1 MIDKFYA
8 WLGGGAKPGDTFE
21 YYRGY
26 LALDRGPDLR
36 GLETSIRPRTR
47 PTERQTK
54 VSELANGV
62 YLAWEMG
69 QVTLVQRRYGH
80 CNYGYLAQRRW
91 PA

>member
-1 MIDKFYA
+1 MLDEFYA

-26 LALDRGPDLR
+26 LARDREPDTR
-36 GLETSIRPRTR
+36 GLV

-54 VSELANGV
+54 VNELANGV

-91 PA
+91 PD

>member
-26 LALDRGPDLR
+26 LAQDREPVMR
-36 GLETSIRPRTR
+36 GLEATD
-47 PTERQTK
+47 RQQE
-54 VSELANGV
+54 VSALGDGV
-62 YLAWEMG
+62 YRAWEMG
-69 QVTLVQRRYGH
+69 QVALVQKKFAIRD
-80 CNYGYLAQRRW
+80 YGYLAQRRR